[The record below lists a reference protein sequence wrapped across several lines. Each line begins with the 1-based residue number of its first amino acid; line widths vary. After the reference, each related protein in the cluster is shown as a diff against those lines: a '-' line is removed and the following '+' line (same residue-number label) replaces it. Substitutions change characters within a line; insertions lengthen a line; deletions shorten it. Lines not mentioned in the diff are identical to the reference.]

1 MTSIICGIINNGNTC
16 YLNATLQCFFN
27 MQLLLKYFSKTYM
40 QHLYSHTEFDKLN
53 EIDLERKKKCY
64 SYWTTKSFIDI
75 CNTIGPNT
83 IINPVDLYCYF
94 KQLSPE
100 FNNNEQHDMSE
111 ALLYIINAFHDTLSY
126 EVSIYY
132 NGTPENN
139 TDILMT
145 NSIMSWKKLYE
156 KKYSYMIELFYGQYF
171 ISKYNTKCGN
181 VTHESAGTT
190 TSFEPFNI
198 ITLSITKQTVSIIDC
213 LNNYFSNEIIN
224 QTMTRNE
231 CVVID
236 IVRSIKMC
244 KTPHY
249 LILLLNRFNNN
260 SSTGA
265 SKNSNSIIFPFKLNM
280 QPYIIGYDIDNPYYN
295 LLSIVCHSGNINNGH
310 YYTVC
315 NKNDIWYEFNDT
327 TYTKININDFMN
339 TLYTN
344 AYVLI
349 YEKLISY

>member
-27 MQLLLKYFSKTYM
+27 MPLLLKYFKTNTIGAGTYI

-75 CNTIGPNT
+75 CNTINT
-83 IINPVDLYCYF
+83 PIIINPVDFYCYF

-171 ISKYNTKCGN
+171 ISRNNTKSSN
-181 VTHESAGTT
+181 VTPEST

-198 ITLSITKQTVSIIDC
+198 ITLSLTTHTTSLIDC
-213 LNNYFSNEIIN
+213 LNHYFSNEIIN
-224 QTMTRNE
+224 QTVTRNNG
-231 CVVID
+231 VVAD
-236 IVRSIKMC
+236 FVRTIKMC

-249 LILLLNRFNNN
+249 LILLLNRFNDN
-260 SSTGA
+260 T
-265 SKNSNSIIFPFKLNM
+265 SKNCNVVSFPFKLNM
-280 QPYIIGYDIDNPYYN
+280 QSYIVGYDIDNPHYN

-327 TYTKININDFMN
+327 TYTKININDYMN